1 MLTAEKP
8 VAIAAEPTVLTPPP
22 LAPGAAPR
30 RRLAL
35 LLHTL
40 FFVLA
45 ATQTAIVP
53 LLPRLDHTYGLS
65 PTSSALLLAAP
76 GLATL
81 AISLPVGLFADRL
94 GAKRM
99 TVAAAVVSA
108 VAALA
113 QAAPSYP
120 LLVSGRLVFG
130 LAFGTIWTTGV
141 AWLSS
146 AHGEAGS
153 PKLGAVATSAAVGMV
168 AGPAIGGILA
178 DRMGL
183 AAPFLL
189 VGVLTA
195 ALTAWLWRQ
204 PGVTGVA
211 HAARHSLAELT
222 RVAPRAPGVVNGACV
237 LAITGAVGGV
247 LQLLVPPALHHAGF
261 SASATGVAFSGSAV
275 IYIAVSAIVVR
286 LGRRVTT
293 LRATALAGLALA
305 LSLIPAALSVSALVL
320 VVVLVVSTA
329 PRAVASTVAY
339 PLATDAAACAG
350 LGDGVVIGLLNGT
363 WAMGLVLAPLL
374 AGFVDQAAGPQMAFL
389 STLIPGLL
397 AAAWLLGRPGRLVA
411 VQPAVAAV

>member
-1 MLTAEKP
+1 MASTETAF
-8 VAIAAEPTVLTPPP
+8 
-22 LAPGAAPR
+22 AAPTDR
-30 RRLAL
+30 ATSAPASPGGSGQRRLAL

-53 LLPRLDHTYGLS
+53 LLPRLSHTYGLS
-65 PTSSALLLAAP
+65 PTSSAMLLAAP

-99 TVAAAVVSA
+99 TVAAAVVA
-108 VAALA
+108 ALAALA

-120 LLVSGRLVFG
+120 LLMGGRLVFG

-195 ALTAWLWRQ
+195 GLTAWLWRQ
-204 PGVTGVA
+204 PGVAGVA
-211 HAARHSLAELT
+211 HATRQSLSELT

-247 LQLLVPPALHHAGF
+247 IQLLLPPALHRAGF
-261 SASATGVAFSGSAV
+261 SASATGVAFSGAAV
-275 IYIAVSAIVVR
+275 VYIAVSAIVVR

-293 LRATALAGLALA
+293 LRATALAGLILALA
-305 LSLIPAALSVSALVL
+305 LLPAALSANALVL
-320 VVVLVVSTA
+320 LVVLVVSTG

-389 STLIPGLL
+389 STLVPGVL
-397 AAAWLLGRPGRLVA
+397 AAGWLLVRPGRRVA
-411 VQPAVAAV
+411 TAQPAVAAA